1 MLHIVYKL
9 ISLSLT
15 GMYPA
20 SPPQIDLPSHLQSLG
35 LREHILS
42 AIPEGAEGTP
52 VLYQLIDA
60 AREWVSTHPMN
71 IKPQQLKPPQ
81 PSESSSADERKDQ
94 PVCRFFL
101 QGKCRFGD
109 KCKNSHT
116 TTSQLKTQRPAY
128 ADDGVEKPVGTGGKK
143 PKQKP
148 SMEGAGGSKM
158 EKKAPM
164 RTSEAVIS
172 RILWDPDLPSEEFKV
187 GYLDRFV
194 GIVEKPFS
202 SFSWEDLA
210 TVGNNVLAVPKH
222 RIQYFKFREEIV
234 WDKRSQLDNFFG
246 SRGGRMIQ
254 DIVAEQWVSPKEQ
267 NEKDGCDA
275 TESSTEECKVKGE
288 LTETDIEVD
297 VLEDENSSCLHADR
311 NRPTH
316 FVCIHITNP
325 KVKDNVARVQS
336 HITGHT
342 PQLAE
347 GCLPVT
353 ALHVTLCMVRLEN
366 ENQIS
371 IAQDV
376 MKNARPQF
384 IHILPRCLHLSFT
397 GVGNFRERLV
407 YVKVAPSPALDKF
420 VFFLIER
427 FREAGLRTPG
437 NHEEYTPHMTVVKL
451 SRPMQREL
459 HTGII
464 SPASYQPF
472 LDVDL
477 GSNQIESLSLCSMT
491 APKQSDGF
499 YLRLSEISNSLAGL
513 PTHFLSLVSK
523 RLDFFCTGG
532 VITESER
539 DELHKT
545 LQVASGQGSMREF
558 DITIEEIIRLGSEE
572 TMCSKTTTPSPV
584 LIALRGV
591 PGSGKSYLATHCSE
605 YLKNPSKVAICS
617 ADQFFIES
625 GEYKF
630 SPKLLPK
637 GHTHCLGLFL
647 QALEE
652 GKELVIVDNTNS
664 KKWEYCIYK
673 YICSILGCKF
683 YVLEIPCPSVKTL
696 ETYRSRNQHN
706 VDPNAALKIFQRW
719 EVDEKA
725 SIVPP
730 PLAYPRMT
738 STSLPDYS
746 LVSLCLAD
754 GTEIQ
759 QALHDLA
766 AIKVVYT
773 AIFLTTES
781 QWKLVTSLM
790 PTHPRISAEH
800 VTLVFEP
807 GKQSCLANIGR
818 RVTVHVTGSAD
829 NGKVQVATVEL
840 PHGVT
845 SQNSH
850 PHITVSTEEN
860 VPPKMANEML
870 QRQSVKSFHCPL
882 QLEGVIGV
890 MVRERNEL
898 DDDMKACKENA
909 SRKKIDFGNQPTF
922 AVKSETHFQ
931 LHVLPK
937 LVASFDDIEDT
948 SIHICTGK
956 QKITNLYIFDF
967 DGTLFNTPDPK
978 KGREIYENY
987 TGTRWE
993 RKGWLSWPESLLPPM
1008 KTYPGPA
1015 LPIYREHIG
1024 QSGSLTIILTG
1035 RIERTM
1041 PGITQVLENFK
1052 VYPDQLFMKPDKLD
1066 ETTPSFKARIVQKML
1081 ETYSDVTLVKV
1092 WDDLPG
1098 NLAAMHRLSKS
1109 AHKHVK
1115 FVIIDATQM
1124 LPTTASKHGKKL
1136 TIQSPLSTPGLQS
1149 EPFSSM
1155 LEAYLASCGH
1165 LPSRAYNTAA
1175 EFGVRFIAEQFC
1187 KMLGY
1192 WGDPMHLVYP
1202 FGSFPLCR
1210 KGDVDICLLSP
1221 PHFTPTDCLEQLW
1234 RQLGECGINYLHKG
1248 YSTRCPRLM
1257 VMLEFPTCP
1266 PIDYDI
1272 VFASINDLTVF
1283 ETPLTTQLPAPDVVA
1298 LLKPEDTASKAAL
1311 TGPVFLH
1318 KLFEKIE
1325 GIMQK
1330 SKFGAVVEMIVQIFS
1345 AQRQKGNAYHCI
1357 RTFHI
1362 VRLLA
1367 DFINTHGKN
1376 LKTTNCDLFLKEFFN
1391 HAVKI
1396 SNEQWKKL
1404 FGEFVPSEFIPK
1416 VKTVLEFAAREM
1428 SLEREPCYEE
1438 LMDRSTPYPPEGYTT
1453 VELSLS
1459 GTNTIALWKLH
1470 AIVQARLPSCIRQL
1484 IASGLDVLPD
1494 GNIENKQ
1501 KFVFAVPHTKAAKQ
1515 TLQQVFRPFWK
1526 EIADF
1531 RKESGVNINLNFGQM
1546 PASTSTSSSQAASEK
1561 QTSPAI
1567 ESITKFA
1574 SDPDQSELHITSQL
1588 KSYERMLVYETC
1600 EQLGLSHRTVVSG
1613 KEKHIV
1619 VKK

>member
-1 MLHIVYKL
+1 
-9 ISLSLT
+9 
-15 GMYPA
+15 MYPA
-20 SPPQIDLPSHLQSLG
+20 SPPQIELPSHLQSLG
-35 LREHILS
+35 LREHISS
-42 AIPEGAEGTP
+42 AIPEGAEGAP
-52 VLYQLIDA
+52 ILYQLIDA

-71 IKPQQLKPPQ
+71 INPQQVEPSQ
-81 PSESSSADERKDQ
+81 PSESNSADDELKDH
-94 PVCRFFL
+94 PVCKFFL

-116 TTSQLKTQRPAY
+116 IVSKLKTPRKASSN
-128 ADDGVEKPVGTGGKK
+128 DEVEKPVGTGGRK
-143 PKQKP
+143 PKPKP
-148 SMEGAGGSKM
+148 LKEDVGGGKTD
-158 EKKAPM
+158 KKVPM
-164 RTSEAVIS
+164 KTSDAVIS
-172 RILWDPDLPSEEFKV
+172 RILWDPDLPAEEFKV

-194 GIVEKPFS
+194 GIIEKPFS

-222 RIQYFKFREEIV
+222 RIQYFKFQEEIV

-246 SRGGRMIQ
+246 SRGGRVIQ
-254 DIVAEQWVSPKEQ
+254 DIVAERWVRPEQQ
-267 NEKDGCDA
+267 NESGSCDA
-275 TESSTEECKVKGE
+275 TKFSNEECKVKSE
-288 LTETDIEVD
+288 LTGVDIEVD
-297 VLEDENSSCLHADR
+297 VLVDENSSSLHADR

-316 FVCIHITNP
+316 FVCVHITNS
-325 KVKDNVARVQS
+325 KVKENVARIQS
-336 HITGHT
+336 HITGLT

-347 GCLPVT
+347 GCLPVE
-353 ALHVTLCMVRLEN
+353 ALHVTLCMIRLEN

-376 MKNARPQF
+376 MKNARAQF

-407 YVKVAPSPALDKF
+407 YVKVAACPALEKF

-472 LDVDL
+472 LDTDL
-477 GSNQIESLSLCSMT
+477 GSHQIESLSLCSMT
-491 APKQSDGF
+491 APKQADGF
-499 YLRLSEISNSLAGL
+499 YLRLGEISNSLAGL
-513 PTHFLSLVSK
+513 PTPFQSLLSK
-523 RLDFFCTGG
+523 RLDFFCSNG
-532 VITESER
+532 VITETER
-539 DELHKT
+539 DELYKT
-545 LQVASGQGSMREF
+545 LQVASGRESVQEF
-558 DITIEEIIRLGSEE
+558 DVTIEEIIRLGSEE
-572 TMCSKTTTPSPV
+572 TMCSKATPLPV
-584 LIALRGV
+584 VIALRGV
-591 PGSGKSYLATHCSE
+591 PGSGKSHLATHCSE
-605 YLKNPSKVAICS
+605 YLRNPSKVAVCS
-617 ADQFFIES
+617 ADQFFIEN

-637 GHTHCLGLFL
+637 GHTHCLELFL

-696 ETYRSRNQHN
+696 EIYRSRNQHD

-725 SIVPP
+725 SFVPP
-730 PLAYPRMT
+730 PLAYPRT
-738 STSLPDYS
+738 SPTPLPEYS
-746 LVSLCLAD
+746 LVSLCLPE

-759 QALHDLA
+759 RALSDFA
-766 AIKVVYT
+766 AVKVVYT
-773 AIFLTTES
+773 AVFLMTES
-781 QWKLVTSLM
+781 QWKLLTSLT

-818 RVTVHVTGSAD
+818 RVTVHVTGSTD
-829 NGKVQVATVEL
+829 NGRVQVATVEL
-840 PHGVT
+840 PHGIT

-860 VPPKMANEML
+860 APPKMANEML
-870 QRQSVKSFHCPL
+870 QKQSVKSFHRPL
-882 QLEGVIGV
+882 QLEGVIGA

-898 DDDMKACKENA
+898 DDDTKESA
-909 SRKKIDFGNQPTF
+909 SKKKMDFGNQPTF
-922 AVKSETHFQ
+922 AVKSETIFQ

-937 LVASFDDIEDT
+937 LVTSPDDTEDT
-948 SIHICTGK
+948 SIHICTGT

-978 KGREIYENY
+978 KGRQLYEKY
-987 TGTRWE
+987 TGKKWV

-1008 KTYPGPA
+1008 KTHPGPA

-1024 QSGSLTIILTG
+1024 QSGSLTVILTG
-1035 RIERTM
+1035 RIERTT
-1041 PGITQVLENFK
+1041 PGIMQVLENFK
-1052 VYPDQLFMKPDKLD
+1052 VYPDQLFTKPDRLD
-1066 ETTPSFKARIVQKML
+1066 ETTPSFKVRIVREML
-1081 ETYSDVTLVKV
+1081 KTYSDVTLVKI

-1109 AHKHVK
+1109 ADKHIK
-1115 FVIIDATQM
+1115 FEIIDATQM
-1124 LPTTASKHGKKL
+1124 LPTTASKQGKKL
-1136 TIQSPLSTPGLQS
+1136 TMQSPLATPTLQS
-1149 EPFSSM
+1149 EPFSSV
-1155 LEAYLASCGH
+1155 LETYLASCGY
-1165 LPSRAYNTAA
+1165 LPSRAYKTAA
-1175 EFGVRFIAEQFC
+1175 EFGIRFIAEQFS
-1187 KMLGY
+1187 KILGY

-1202 FGSFPLCR
+1202 FGSFPLNR

-1257 VMLEFPTCP
+1257 AMLEFPTGP
-1266 PIDYDI
+1266 PVDYDI
-1272 VFASINDLTVF
+1272 VFASISDPTVF
-1283 ETPLTTQLPAPDVVA
+1283 ERSLTTQLPAEDVVA

-1311 TGPVFLH
+1311 TGPIYLQ
-1318 KLFEKIE
+1318 KLLEKIE
-1325 GIMQK
+1325 GLVQK
-1330 SKFGAVVEMIVQIFS
+1330 SKFGALVEMMVQIFS

-1362 VRLLA
+1362 VRLLV
-1367 DFINTHGKN
+1367 DFINIHGES
-1376 LKTTNCDLFLKEFFN
+1376 LKTPNCDLFLKEFLS

-1396 SNEQWKKL
+1396 SDDQWKKL
-1404 FGEFVPSEFIPK
+1404 FGEFVPSEYIPK
-1416 VKTVLEFAAREM
+1416 VKAVLEFAAQEM
-1428 SLEREPCYEE
+1428 TLEPCYEQ
-1438 LMDRSTPYPPEGYTT
+1438 LMDRSTAYPPEGYTT

-1459 GTNTIALWKLH
+1459 GTNKVALWKLH

-1494 GNIENKQ
+1494 GNTDNERR
-1501 KFVFAVPHTKAAKQ
+1501 FVFAVPHTKAAKQ

-1531 RKESGVNINLNFGQM
+1531 RKESGVNINLNFGQTT
-1546 PASTSTSSSQAASEK
+1546 ASTSTHSSQAAGEG
-1561 QTSPAI
+1561 TSPVI

-1574 SDPDQSELHITSQL
+1574 SDPDQSELLITSQL
-1588 KSYERMLVYETC
+1588 KSYERMLVYEKC
-1600 EQLGLSHRTVVSG
+1600 EQLGLSHRTVTSG
-1613 KEKHIV
+1613 KDKHIV
-1619 VKK
+1619 VNK